1 MRKLLLALAA
11 LGAVAALAVGF
22 SSSAKAYGGGAA
34 HDTWQVGL
42 SFNCDSP
49 TSAYCLDQNGQPS
62 LGGFWGWFEFD
73 RSGTQMW
80 GDAQLTGCGH
90 TTGGGGPGLAGAGH
104 LSLDITAWHLGSAQ
118 PQDPNPGGQ
127 EFYIDAYT
135 VTFYGHG
142 SPQTFTS
149 QDEPGF
155 LGDSGVP
162 AESGHY
168 SFHPAPGVSGNVQ
181 VAYRAAN

>member
-1 MRKLLLALAA
+1 
-11 LGAVAALAVGF
+11 
-22 SSSAKAYGGGAA
+22 
-34 HDTWQVGL
+34 
-42 SFNCDSP
+42 
-49 TSAYCLDQNGQPS
+49 
-62 LGGFWGWFEFD
+62 
-73 RSGTQMW
+73 MW

-104 LSLDITAWHLGSAQ
+104 LSLDITAWHLGPAQ

-127 EFYIDAYT
+127 EFYIDDYS
-135 VTFYGHG
+135 VTFNGHG

-149 QDEPGF
+149 GQVPDF

-162 AESGHY
+162 AEAGHY
-168 SFHPAPGVSGNVQ
+168 AFHPAPGVSGNVQ